1 MGAFSGLL
9 IGATFGFAMHRG
21 GLIRYSRIMG
31 TLLMRDFKAMNFM
44 FSGLA
49 VAAILYGAFDLLNI
63 GVIPRING
71 YFGISH
77 IIGGVLFGVGMGM
90 SGL

>member
-1 MGAFSGLL
+1 MKMFTGLI
-9 IGATFGFAMHRG
+9 IGAVFGFAMHRG

-44 FSGLA
+44 FTGVA
-49 VAAILYGAFDLLNI
+49 VTAILYGVFDLLNI
-63 GVIPRING
+63 GVLPRING
-71 YFGISH
+71 YFGIGD
-77 IIGGVLFGVGMGM
+77 IYGGLLFGVGMGM